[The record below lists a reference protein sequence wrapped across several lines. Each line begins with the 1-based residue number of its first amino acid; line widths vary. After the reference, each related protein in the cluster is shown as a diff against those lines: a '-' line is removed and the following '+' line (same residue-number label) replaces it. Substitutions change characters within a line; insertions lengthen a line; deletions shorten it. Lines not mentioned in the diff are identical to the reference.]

1 MEKKNKLTSIFQKSA
16 VKNVLLAL
24 AIAVF
29 GFLLWNLTFGLY
41 ALFQRFI
48 DIIARS
54 FISSETAAPNWY
66 FALRHLLFLAL
77 ILLITWIVFRTK
89 LQPIYK
95 AIFMTV
101 PLAVLY
107 LTIWIFLYQ
116 WPLLVYAVC
125 GLLTLGLLYYFVK
138 RKKSWFYSY
147 TVIFVAVTLLIVMIT
162 GVEI

>member
-1 MEKKNKLTSIFQKSA
+1 MEENNKVISIFKKPA
-16 VKNVLLAL
+16 VKNVLFAL

-41 ALFQRFI
+41 ALFQRFV
-48 DIIARS
+48 DIIASS
-54 FISSETAAPNWY
+54 FISSEAAAPDWY

-77 ILLITWIVFRTK
+77 ILLITWIIFRTK

-101 PLAVLY
+101 PLAVVY
-107 LTIWIFLYQ
+107 LTIGVFFYQ
-116 WPLLVYAVC
+116 WPLLVYAIC
-125 GLLTLGLLYYFVK
+125 GLLTLGLLYYFIS
-138 RKKSWFYSY
+138 RKKSWLYSY

>member
-1 MEKKNKLTSIFQKSA
+1 
-16 VKNVLLAL
+16 
-24 AIAVF
+24 
-29 GFLLWNLTFGLY
+29 
-41 ALFQRFI
+41 
-48 DIIARS
+48 
-54 FISSETAAPNWY
+54 
-66 FALRHLLFLAL
+66 
-77 ILLITWIVFRTK
+77 
-89 LQPIYK
+89 
-95 AIFMTV
+95 MTV